1 METTTE
7 NWKPRYFSVF
17 TGQALSQIGS
27 AVTQFVLMWW
37 IASTTKD
44 VGAMATAG
52 IFALLPQA
60 ILGPIGGI
68 LADRYSRRLIMIVSD
83 SITALCMVVLISLF
97 ANNTVELWHI
107 YALLFIRSSM
117 QAFQGPASQASTVML
132 VPASF
137 LPRAAGL
144 NQSIISLMTIAA
156 APVGA
161 LAMSTMSFQGALMID
176 VVTACL
182 GILPLLI
189 FKIPQ
194 PARSEIKESAWTEFK
209 EGLNLVWHAKP
220 LRQLYSLN
228 AIIVLI
234 LMPCFTLVPLLIVD
248 HFKGGANHVAVMEG
262 LAGIAML
269 MGGVATTIY
278 APSKKVITFLI
289 GLGLGSFAVAATALM
304 PEQSFVIATV
314 FWVASGF
321 LYSYANTPIIALL
334 QLRIPPQLQGRAFS
348 LLTTTTALASP
359 IGLSLFGPIGSYIG
373 IRNIYIIAG
382 IITGVICLLS
392 LKSRELRNLEGQDFL
407 Q

>member
-1 METTTE
+1 MN
-7 NWKPRYFSVF
+7 NWKLRYFTVF

-44 VGAMATAG
+44 ISTMATAG

-97 ANNTVELWHI
+97 ANNIVELWHI

-117 QAFQGPASQASTVML
+117 QAFQSPSAQSSTVML
-132 VPASF
+132 VPESF
-137 LPRAAGL
+137 LQRAAGL
-144 NQSIISLMTIAA
+144 NQSIVSLMTIAA

-161 LAMSTMSFQGALMID
+161 MAMSLMTFEGALMID

-182 GILPLLI
+182 GIAPLLF

-194 PARSEIKESAWTEFK
+194 PERSEIHTSAWTEFK
-209 EGLNLVWHAKP
+209 EGLSLVWHSKP

-228 AIIVLI
+228 GIIVLVI
-234 LMPCFTLVPLLIVD
+234 MPCFTLVPLLIAE
-248 HFKGGANHVAVMEG
+248 HFKGGPNEVAIMEG
-262 LAGIAML
+262 LAGLAML
-269 MGGVATTIY
+269 LGGVATSIIN
-278 APSKKVITFLI
+278 PSKKVVTFLI
-289 GLGLGSFAVAATALM
+289 GLGLGSFAVALTALM
-304 PEQSFVIATV
+304 PEKSFIIATV
-314 FWVASGF
+314 FWVLCGF
-321 LYSYANTPIIALL
+321 AYTYSNTPIIALL
-334 QLRIPPQLQGRAFS
+334 QAKIPPQLQGRAFS
-348 LLTTTTALASP
+348 LLTTTSALASP
-359 IGLSLFGPIGSYIG
+359 IGLSFFGTLGSYTG
-373 IRNIYIIAG
+373 IRNIYILAG
-382 IITGVICLLS
+382 VLTGLICLFS
-392 LKSRELRNLEGQDFL
+392 LRLKELRNLENNNFL